1 MKLNLFKFGSGCVLY
16 IVSMLGGWD
25 IALQTLMI
33 VMILDYL
40 TGVLKGWH
48 TKQLSSSIGVKG
60 IIKKVVYLLVIVLV
74 NQIGLMMGDTSG
86 SMRNI
91 VIFFF
96 VSNEGISILEN
107 AKLMEVKLPNILFK
121 LMDALKEGSE

>member
-16 IVSMLGGWD
+16 LVSMLGGWD

-48 TKQLSSSIGVKG
+48 TKQLSSSIGIKG
-60 IIKKVVYLLVIVLV
+60 IIKKVMYLLVIVLV
-74 NQIGLMMGDTSG
+74 HQIALMMGDTSG

-107 AKLMEVKLPNILFK
+107 AKAMEIKLPNIIFK

>member
-16 IVSMLGGWD
+16 VVSMLGGWD

-107 AKLMEVKLPNILFK
+107 AKAMEIKLPNILFK

>member
-1 MKLNLFKFGSGCVLY
+1 MKLNLFNFGSGCVLY
-16 IVSMLGGWD
+16 VVSMLGGWD

-60 IIKKVVYLLVIVLV
+60 IIKKVVYLLIIVLV
-74 NQIGLMMGDTSG
+74 NQIALMMGDTSG

-107 AKLMEVKLPNILFK
+107 AKAMEIKLPNILFK

>member
-16 IVSMLGGWD
+16 VVSMLGGWD

-33 VMILDYL
+33 VMILDYI

-60 IIKKVVYLLVIVLV
+60 IIKKVMYLLVIVLV
-74 NQIGLMMGDTSG
+74 HQIAMMIGDTGG

-107 AKLMEVKLPNILFK
+107 AKAMDIKLPNILFK

>member
-1 MKLNLFKFGSGCVLY
+1 MKLNLFKFGSGCILY

-107 AKLMEVKLPNILFK
+107 AKAMEIKLPNILFK

>member
-1 MKLNLFKFGSGCVLY
+1 
-16 IVSMLGGWD
+16 MLGGCD

-48 TKQLSSSIGVKG
+48 TKQLSSSIGIKG
-60 IIKKVVYLLVIVLV
+60 IIKKVMYLLVIVLV
-74 NQIGLMMGDTSG
+74 HQIALMMGDTSG

-107 AKLMEVKLPNILFK
+107 AKAMEIKLPNIIFK

>member
-16 IVSMLGGWD
+16 VVSMLGGWD
-25 IALQTLMI
+25 IALQTLLI
-33 VMILDYL
+33 VMVLDYI
-40 TGVLKGWH
+40 TGVLKAWH
-48 TKQLSSSIGVKG
+48 LKDLSSKIGMRG
-60 IIKKVVYLLVIVLV
+60 IVKKVFYLILIVLV
-74 NQIGLMMGDTSG
+74 TRISLMMGDTSG

-107 AKLMEVKLPNILFK
+107 AKAMEIKLPNILFK

>member
-1 MKLNLFKFGSGCVLY
+1 MKLNLFNFGSGCLMYV
-16 IVSMLGGWD
+16 VSMLGGFD
-25 IALQTLMI
+25 IALKTLLI
-33 VMILDYL
+33 VFALDYL

-60 IIKKVVYLLVIVLV
+60 IIKKVVYLLIIVLV
-74 NQIGLMMGDTSG
+74 HQIALMMGDTNG

-107 AKLMEVKLPNILFK
+107 AKAMEIKLPNVLFK
-121 LMDALKEGSE
+121 LLDALKEGSE

>member
-48 TKQLSSSIGVKG
+48 TKQLSSSIGIKG
-60 IIKKVVYLLVIVLV
+60 IIKKVMYLLVIVLV
-74 NQIGLMMGDTSG
+74 HQIALMMGDTSG

-107 AKLMEVKLPNILFK
+107 AKAMEIKLPNIIFK

>member
-1 MKLNLFKFGSGCVLY
+1 MKSNLFKFGSGCVLY
-16 IVSMLGGWD
+16 VISMLGGWD
-25 IALQTLMI
+25 VALQTLLI
-33 VMILDYL
+33 VMVLDYL

-60 IIKKVVYLLVIVLV
+60 IIKKVVYLLIIVLV
-74 NQIGLMMGDTSG
+74 NQIGLMMGDVSG
-86 SMRNI
+86 STRNI

-107 AKLMEVKLPNILFK
+107 AKAMEIKLPNVLFK

>member
-1 MKLNLFKFGSGCVLY
+1 MKSNLFKFGSGCFLY
-16 IVSMLGGWD
+16 VVSMLGGWD

-60 IIKKVVYLLVIVLV
+60 IIKKVVYLLIIVLV
-74 NQIGLMMGDTSG
+74 NQIALMMGDTSG

-107 AKLMEVKLPNILFK
+107 AKAMEIKLPNILFK

>member
-1 MKLNLFKFGSGCVLY
+1 MKLNLFKFGSSCVLY
-16 IVSMLGGWD
+16 VVSMLGGWD

-60 IIKKVVYLLVIVLV
+60 IIKKVVYLLIIVLV
-74 NQIGLMMGDTSG
+74 NQIALMMGDTSG

-107 AKLMEVKLPNILFK
+107 AKAMEIKLPNILFK

>member
-1 MKLNLFKFGSGCVLY
+1 MKLNLFKFGSGCILY

-48 TKQLSSSIGVKG
+48 TKQLSSRIGVKG

-74 NQIGLMMGDTSG
+74 NQIGLMIGDTSG
-86 SMRNI
+86 STRNI

-107 AKLMEVKLPNILFK
+107 AKAMEIKLPNIIFK

>member
-1 MKLNLFKFGSGCVLY
+1 MKSNLFKFGSGCVLY
-16 IVSMLGGWD
+16 VVSMLGGWD

-60 IIKKVVYLLVIVLV
+60 IIKKVVYLLIIVLV
-74 NQIGLMMGDTSG
+74 NQIALMMGDTSG

-107 AKLMEVKLPNILFK
+107 AKAMEIKLPNILFK